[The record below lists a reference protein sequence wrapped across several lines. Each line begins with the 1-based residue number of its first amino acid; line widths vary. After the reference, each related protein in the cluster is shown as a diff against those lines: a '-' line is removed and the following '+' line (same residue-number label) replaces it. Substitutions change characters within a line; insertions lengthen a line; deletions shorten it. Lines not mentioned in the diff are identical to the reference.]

1 MKTVIE
7 ILYRPRR
14 TAERLGSAPSW
25 LGPFLLISLA
35 STVLYW
41 LGSERQIQEA
51 ILHLPGTASRREVLE
66 SLRADL
72 WRECLFFPYRLALGW
87 GGFACLLY
95 GSGRAIR
102 GEGGAGFRHV
112 LALEV
117 HAEAILLFPA
127 LLQLAGIPLPSLNL
141 LIRGEGFLLESLL
154 RAANCFTLW
163 YILTLSAGMA
173 VLFEL
178 RLRAAFLVVGA
189 CWGLSESLNAGVL
202 ALLTRTFH
210 FHL

>member
-1 MKTVIE
+1 MITLVE
-7 ILYRPRR
+7 ILYRPRKA
-14 TAERLGSAPSW
+14 AERLGTRPSW
-25 LGPFLLISLA
+25 LGPFLLLSLA
-35 STVLYW
+35 STALYW
-41 LGSERQIQEA
+41 LGSERQIQEVV
-51 ILHLPGTASRREVLE
+51 LHLPETAPRGEVLE
-66 SLRADL
+66 TLRGDV

-95 GSGRAIR
+95 GSGRALR
-102 GEGGAGFRHV
+102 REGGAGYRHV

-117 HAEAILLFPA
+117 HAEVILLFPA
-127 LLQLAGIPLPSLNL
+127 VLLLAGIPVPSLYL
-141 LIRGEGFLLESLL
+141 LFRGGGFLLESLL

-163 YILTLSAGMA
+163 YILTLSTGMA

-178 RLRAAFLVVGA
+178 RLRAAFLAVGA

-210 FHL
+210 FPL

>member
-1 MKTVIE
+1 MKTVLE
-7 ILYRPRR
+7 ILYRPRK
-14 TAERLGSAPSW
+14 TAERLCARPSW
-25 LGPFLLISLA
+25 LGPFLLLSLA
-35 STVLYW
+35 STLLYW

-51 ILHLPGTASRREVLE
+51 VAHLPGAASRAQVVET
-66 SLRADL
+66 LRGEL

-95 GSGRAIR
+95 ASGRAITSER
-102 GEGGAGFRHV
+102 GAGLRHV

-117 HAEAILLFPA
+117 HAEVILLFPA
-127 LLQLAGIPLPSLNL
+127 VLLIAGIPLPSLDL
-141 LIRGEGFLLESLL
+141 LFRGEGFLIESLL

-178 RLRAAFLVVGA
+178 RPRAAFLVVGA
-189 CWGLSESLNAGVL
+189 CWGLSEGLNAGVL